1 MLFSFLFISFFS
13 LLSVVMTKTQY
24 WCHGD
29 GILNNQHTCRFFT
42 IVIDAGSTGT
52 RLHLYKFIHDPAT
65 AAHGMPFKVEKEIF
79 QEVKPGLSSFAKS
92 PIGAADSLEPLLQR
106 ARKEVPH
113 FMWEKTP
120 ITLKATAGL
129 RLLPGDMADDILEK
143 VEERIFNSGFFAAFP
158 DAVNVMPGSDEG
170 VYSWFTLNILLETLF
185 TDEPTIGNKPAAHRS
200 VAAFDLG
207 GGSTQLTYWP
217 NNEAVFSEH
226 VGYERDIDFFGHHIR
241 LFTHSFLGN
250 GLIAARLNILQL
262 ETENDIETTHQL
274 ITSCMPEG
282 FQLTEWEYALKFWN
296 INGSSSYSYDTCYDV
311 TKRFVE
317 SSEIMHLREL
327 KGAPV
332 YLFSYFFDRGL
343 NSGLVKGNDGG
354 QIELRQFKEAAKTAC
369 QRGKLEINDGSHWMP
384 WQCLDL
390 TYIYSLLRDGYQFED
405 NQPIVLAKKIKGM
418 EVSWGQGLAFATANE
433 FQLTEG
439 AIKTAS
445 SSEQN
450 ATVVDQIVD
459 LVYSGTNQNRENGR
473 YDPSDTV
480 STIDSD
486 EENFIIALLN
496 DQKIDL
502 MEKIEKSRGVN
513 QGAKFPSIG
522 GQSSKDALNLEVG
535 LENPP
540 EDIITSDDQ
549 EEDPFEIEV
558 RLMLDEDEEDEEFL
572 VYMKEMMSGTVEC
585 VAANKDEPTSLID
598 DFDDDDYE
606 EK

>member
-1 MLFSFLFISFFS
+1 MLFPAAFSFLFISFFS
-13 LLSVVMTKTQY
+13 LLSVVTTKTQY

-92 PIGAADSLEPLLQR
+92 PNAAADSLEPLLQR

-129 RLLPGDMADDILEK
+129 RLLPGDLADDILEK

-185 TDEPTIGNKPAAHRS
+185 TDEPSIGNKPAAHRS

-262 ETENDIETTHQL
+262 ETDNDIETTHQL

-296 INGSSSYSYDTCYDV
+296 INGSSSYSYKTCYDV
-311 TKRFVE
+311 TKLFVE

-332 YLFSYFFDRGL
+332 YLFSYFFDRAL
-343 NSGLVKGNDGG
+343 NSGLVKGNEGG
-354 QIELRQFKEAAKTAC
+354 QIELRQFKEAAETAC
-369 QRGKLEINDGSHWMP
+369 GRGRAEIDDGSHWMP

-405 NQPIVLAKKIKGM
+405 SQPIVLAKKIKEM

-439 AIKTAS
+439 AIKTVQQ
-445 SSEQN
+445 EQN
-450 ATVVDQIVD
+450 ATVVDQIFD
-459 LVYSGTNQNRENGR
+459 LVYSGTNQVLS
-473 YDPSDTV
+473 YF
-480 STIDSD
+480 
-486 EENFIIALLN
+486 NFI
-496 DQKIDL
+496 
-502 MEKIEKSRGVN
+502 SV
-513 QGAKFPSIG
+513 
-522 GQSSKDALNLEVG
+522 
-535 LENPP
+535 
-540 EDIITSDDQ
+540 
-549 EEDPFEIEV
+549 
-558 RLMLDEDEEDEEFL
+558 
-572 VYMKEMMSGTVEC
+572 
-585 VAANKDEPTSLID
+585 
-598 DFDDDDYE
+598 
-606 EK
+606 